1 MTSVRRDL
9 ARTVFSVLFIGVLVA
24 SSLWILR
31 PFLPAFIWATM
42 ITVATWPVMLRLQQV
57 LWGRRWAAAVAM
69 SLALLLVFALPLTW
83 AIGALAAN
91 AAKIAE
97 LAKSLAEMNFPALP
111 AWIEQLPLIGSR
123 LAARW
128 QEFSVLG
135 VEEWRQRI
143 APYGA
148 DIARWLLS
156 MIGDVGMIG
165 LQFLLIVL
173 ISGIL
178 FFYGEVAAM
187 GIRRFAWRLSGMDGE
202 QAVILAGRAIRGVM
216 LGVVG
221 TALIQSLL
229 GGIGLVVAGVPFAA
243 ALTFV
248 MFLLAVAQ
256 IGAVPVLLGALFWLY
271 SKGDTGWMMALLG
284 WTVFVG
290 SIDNVIRPILIKK
303 GADLPF
309 LLIFAGV
316 VGGLLAFGL
325 IGLFIGPVTLAV
337 AYMLLEA
344 WVKLEPYEAGHP
356 QQPDQK

>member
-1 MTSVRRDL
+1 MTTARRDL

-24 SSLWILR
+24 ASLWILR
-31 PFLPAFIWATM
+31 PFLPALIWATM
-42 ITVATWPVMLRLQQV
+42 ITVATWPVMLWLQQV

-69 SLALLLVFALPLTW
+69 SMTLLLLFALPLTW
-83 AIGALAAN
+83 AIGALATN
-91 AAKIAE
+91 AKKITD
-97 LAKSLAEMNFPALP
+97 LVKSLPEFNFPTLP
-111 AWIEQLPLIGSR
+111 SWIEHLPLIGAR
-123 LAARW
+123 IAARW
-128 QEFSVLG
+128 QEFSALG
-135 VEEWRQRI
+135 TEEWQLRI
-143 APYGA
+143 EPYRA
-148 DIARWLLS
+148 EIARWTLS
-156 MIGDVGMIG
+156 MIGDVGMMG

-178 FFYGEVAAM
+178 FSYGEVAAM
-187 GIRRFAWRLSGMDGE
+187 GMRRFAWRLSGGDGE

-216 LGVVG
+216 LGAVG

-229 GGIGLVVAGVPFAA
+229 GGIGLAVAGVPFTV

-248 MFLLAVAQ
+248 MFLLCVAQ
-256 IGAVPVLLGALFWLY
+256 VGPGLVLLGALFWLY

-303 GADLPF
+303 GADLPL

-316 VGGLLAFGL
+316 IGGLLAFGL

-337 AYMLLEA
+337 SYMLVEA

>member
-1 MTSVRRDL
+1 MTTARRDL

-24 SSLWILR
+24 ASLWILR
-31 PFLPAFIWATM
+31 PFLPAFIWSVM
-42 ITVATWPVMLRLQQV
+42 ITVATWPVMLWLQKV

-69 SLALLLVFALPLTW
+69 SLALLLVFVVPLIWAL
-83 AIGALAAN
+83 GALASN
-91 AAKIAE
+91 AAKIVD
-97 LAKSLAEMNFPALP
+97 LVKSLPEMNFPVLP
-111 AWIEQLPLIGSR
+111 AWIEQLPFFGARI
-123 LAARW
+123 AARW
-128 QEFSVLG
+128 QEFSALG

-143 APYGA
+143 APYSS
-148 DIARWLLS
+148 DIARWLLA
-156 MIGDVGMIG
+156 MIGDVGMIS

-178 FFYGEVAAM
+178 YSYGEITAM
-187 GIRRFAWRLSGMDGE
+187 GIRRFAWRLSGGDGE

-221 TALIQSLL
+221 TALIQALL
-229 GGIGLVVAGVPFAA
+229 GGIGLAVAGVPFTV

-271 SKGDTGWMMALLG
+271 TKGDTGWMMALLG

-303 GADLPF
+303 GADLP
-309 LLIFAGV
+309 LVLIFSGV
-316 VGGLLAFGL
+316 VGGLLAFGM

-337 AYMLLEA
+337 GYMLLEA

>member
-1 MTSVRRDL
+1 MSMT
-9 ARTVFSVLFIGVLVA
+9 
-24 SSLWILR
+24 
-31 PFLPAFIWATM
+31 
-42 ITVATWPVMLRLQQV
+42 
-57 LWGRRWAAAVAM
+57 
-69 SLALLLVFALPLTW
+69 LLLLFALPLTW
-83 AIGALAAN
+83 AIGALASN
-91 AAKIAE
+91 ATKITD
-97 LAKSLAEMNFPALP
+97 LVKSLPEFNFPVLP
-111 AWIEQLPLIGSR
+111 AWIEQLPLIGGR
-123 LAARW
+123 IAERW
-128 QEFSVLG
+128 QEFSILG

-143 APYGA
+143 EPYRA
-148 DIARWLLS
+148 DIASWILA
-156 MIGDVGMIG
+156 MIGDVGMMS

-173 ISGIL
+173 ISGII
-178 FFYGEVAAM
+178 FFYGEFAAM
-187 GIRRFAWRLSGMDGE
+187 GIRRFAWRLSGIDGE

-337 AYMLLEA
+337 SYMLVEA
-344 WVKLEPYEAGHP
+344 WVKLEPYETAHP
-356 QQPDQK
+356 QPPDQE